1 MSGNLKI
8 YFLRIV
14 RRIGDKEDENERGYI
29 NILGKEIN
37 LSKDLINLF
46 VFCEL
51 NIKEEKLLIKTENEG
66 GKLTEIKQI
75 KFKIKNVNNY

>member
-46 VFCEL
+46 VFSDFL
-51 NIKEEKLLIKTENEG
+51 KV
-66 GKLTEIKQI
+66 I
-75 KFKIKNVNNY
+75 KFGA